1 VLAVFGP
8 CLTLSGYGFSLLR
21 HKAMMRTDERLRR
34 TEEMLTHMRT
44 IKMYAWEDV
53 ANDISVYL
61 ECLTVTM
68 PTTDTPDQFVIS
80 CGPSEPCPAHH
91 DLSAT
96 ERARLEEMKPIRWA
110 AVLRACSSAIYFAYP
125 AVMALAIFAA
135 YQVCWAAATSHL
147 ACIA

>member
-61 ECLTVTM
+61 EMSPATVTM
-68 PTTDTPDQFVIS
+68 PTTDTPDQFVIYVVL
-80 CGPSEPCPAHH
+80 PNHARPIMTCPPQNGHG
-91 DLSAT
+91 
-96 ERARLEEMKPIRWA
+96 
-110 AVLRACSSAIYFAYP
+110 LRR
-125 AVMALAIFAA
+125 
-135 YQVCWAAATSHL
+135 
-147 ACIA
+147 